1 MEIATRKHIHFYW
14 RAGFGPTPEMLLQS
28 GRFKPQVYFEAY
40 AKASSKAVSP
50 LLVASNQADG
60 LMNGLGELG
69 RMQSLSEEE
78 RKKQRQQMQAES
90 RRQIRSLNLM
100 WLSEMVNSPAQLRE
114 KMSLFWHN
122 HFACRNLNSYYQQQL
137 INVLREGALGSFAS
151 LLKEVS
157 KTPAMLQFL
166 NNQQNRKQ
174 QPNENF
180 AREVMELFTLGR
192 GHYTEA
198 DVKEAARAFTG
209 WGFDG
214 QGQFVFR
221 RNQHDEGTKTV
232 LGKTGAFD
240 GEDVLNILLE
250 KPETAIFITRKIYRF
265 LVSEQVPESRIEW
278 LARRFYEGGYEM
290 LPLLKDIFTAD
301 WFYDDK
307 VAGTLVKSPVELIAG
322 ISRILPMKL
331 EREEGLLLA
340 QRVLGQVLF
349 YPPSVA
355 GWPGGTNWIDSSSLL
370 FRMQLP
376 RYLAGNSMPMV
387 NAKSDDDVE
396 MGMRSSRVRNEG
408 RFSAGAIIDW
418 EKVMVP
424 FAGQKQEALAR
435 NWQQVLLT
443 ATAQHAPS
451 LVQQHA
457 ARNTDTNKYQAE
469 LILLL
474 MSLPEY
480 QLC

>member
-1 MEIATRKHIHFYW
+1 MENATWKHIHFYW
-14 RAGFGPTPEMLLQS
+14 RAGFGPTPEMLGQAS
-28 GRFKPQVYFEAY
+28 RFKPSTFFEAY
-40 AKASSKAVSP
+40 AAASKKAPAP
-50 LLVASNQADG
+50 LLVASNLADG

-69 RMQSLSEEE
+69 RMQSLSEED
-78 RKKQRQQMQAES
+78 RRKQRQQMQAES
-90 RRQIRSLNLM
+90 RKQIRSLNLM
-100 WLSEMVNSPAQLRE
+100 WLNEMVHSPAQLRE

-137 INVLREGALGSFAS
+137 INVIREGALGSFSS

-192 GHYTEA
+192 GQYSEA
-198 DVKEAARAFTG
+198 DIKEAARAFTG
-209 WGFDG
+209 WGFDA

-221 RNQHDEGTKTV
+221 RNQHDEGSKTV
-232 LGKTGAFD
+232 LGKTGRFD

-250 KPETAIFITRKIYRF
+250 KPETAIFITRKLYKF
-265 LVSEQVPESRIEW
+265 LVSEQAPAGRIEW
-278 LARRFYEGGYEM
+278 LARRFYEGGYEI

-301 WFYDDK
+301 WFYDDTI
-307 VAGTLVKSPVELIAG
+307 AGSLVKSPVELIAG
-322 ISRILPMKL
+322 ICRILPMEL
-331 EREEGLLLA
+331 EREEILLLA
-340 QRVLGQVLF
+340 QRVLGQILF

-376 RYLAGNSMPMV
+376 RFIAGNSIPII
-387 NAKSDDDVE
+387 NLKSDDDVE
-396 MGMRSSRVRNEG
+396 MGMRINQGRNQS
-408 RFSAGAIIDW
+408 RFSAGATIDW
-418 EKVMVP
+418 KKVFSA
-424 FAGQKQEALAR
+424 FAGQKQEFQAKS
-435 NWQQVLLT
+435 WQQALLT
-443 ATAQHAPS
+443 AKAKSAPE
-451 LVQQHA
+451 LVQKFIGKHA
-457 ARNTDTNKYQAE
+457 EPEKHQAE
-469 LILLL
+469 IILLL